1 MAKSNSIEIST
12 VEQMV
17 AQAVSYFK
25 NWSEDELSD
34 LIAKQ
39 TKSNQMPFIAAIGK
53 NGYVVGNYAIKL
65 IDSDWWEVHYRFSD
79 TVRIFSSKLAAICY
93 AIFNQTGKDTKAD
106 VILKN
111 DTEVSK
117 LTIKSENFYFRFK
130 QAQKKKDQQKIDLFL
145 VRYQESAS
153 KLTIAKSNLEKSL
166 NSAKYI
172 KF

>member
-1 MAKSNSIEIST
+1 
-12 VEQMV
+12 MV

-25 NWSEDELSD
+25 NWSEDELSA

-39 TKSNQMPFIAAIGK
+39 TRSNQMPFIAPIGHS
-53 NGYVVGNYAIKL
+53 GYVVGNYAVKL
-65 IDSDWWEVHYRFSD
+65 VNDWWEVHYRFSD
-79 TVRIFSSKLAAICY
+79 TVHIFTSKMAAICY
-93 AIFNQTGKDTKAD
+93 AICNQTGKDSKAD
-106 VILKN
+106 IILKN
-111 DTEVSK
+111 DAEVSK

-153 KLTIAKSNLEKSL
+153 KLTLAKSNLEKSL

>member
-1 MAKSNSIEIST
+1 MAKSNTLEIST

-25 NWSEDELSD
+25 NWSEDELTA

-39 TKSNQMPFIAAIGK
+39 TRSNQMPFIAPIGK
-53 NGYVVGNYAIKL
+53 NGYVVGNYAVRL
-65 IDSDWWEVHYRFSD
+65 VDNNWWEVHYRFSD
-79 TVRIFSSKLAAICY
+79 TVHVFTSKLAAICY
-93 AIFNQTGKDTKAD
+93 AVYSQTGKDTKAD

-111 DTEVSK
+111 DAEVSK

-145 VRYQESAS
+145 VRYQESAG
-153 KLTIAKSNLEKSL
+153 KLTLAKSNLEKSL